1 MAREKEWSTFPQLK
15 DDLLMG
21 QPDRKYFY
29 YTAECRG
36 QSRALLMA
44 EREEGCSL
52 WWVVLFGEKLFS
64 TCRLSQVGHLNMTSS
79 SFTWQSDKCHFHR
92 PKEQFP
98 GQSGR

>member
-29 YTAECRG
+29 YPTECRG

-44 EREEGCSL
+44 ERRGLLSL
-52 WWVVLFGEKLFS
+52 VGGPFRGKTILN
-64 TCRLSQVGHLNMTSS
+64 LSPVPSWAFEYDQ
-79 SFTWQSDKCHFHR
+79 Q
-92 PKEQFP
+92 
-98 GQSGR
+98 